1 VRLPAARPEERLM
14 KRAAAAQVRE
24 GASVRSVDA
33 ASDLPLQELGDWIE
47 QGLLPEVV
55 PTRQQRSLRSALAM
69 LDAGRSLLQDR
80 SLEDLSIEAVC
91 QAAGTTVGAFYG
103 RFEHK
108 LAFFITM
115 QRIQT
120 MRSQAVIGD
129 LVRRH
134 ASDSAGLDALCEEM
148 VSITVRNF
156 RSNQGV
162 LRASLQHTKEGMWDL
177 FKESGNRY
185 RAVLEKQIAPHL
197 GAHRPSV
204 RRLRILFAYQALAG
218 VLVHAT
224 LNNPGPLGLDDD
236 QLIPELVRLVRAYL
250 TAK

>member
-1 VRLPAARPEERLM
+1 M
-14 KRAAAAQVRE
+14 KRVPNSDPGDPLAVAEAEVPDVAMHQLAGWIDE
-24 GASVRSVDA
+24 GF
-33 ASDLPLQELGDWIE
+33 
-47 QGLLPEVV
+47 LPEVV

-69 LDAGRSLLQDR
+69 LDAGRSLLQGR

-108 LAFFITM
+108 QAFFVTL

-120 MRSQAVIGD
+120 MRSQAVIED
-129 LVRRH
+129 FVRRH
-134 ASDSAGLDALCEEM
+134 AAKSAGLDELCEEM
-148 VSITVRNF
+148 VKITVGNF

-177 FKESGNRY
+177 FKASGNRY
-185 RAVLEKQIAPHL
+185 REVLEKQMAPHL
-197 GAHRPSV
+197 SAHRPAV

-224 LNNPGPLGLDDD
+224 
-236 QLIPELVRLVRAYL
+236 
-250 TAK
+250 

>member
-1 VRLPAARPEERLM
+1 M
-14 KRAAAAQVRE
+14 KRAPLP
-24 GASVRSVDA
+24 DA
-33 ASDLPLQELGDWIE
+33 HEDAGVQSADAKANVALDELGNWIE

-55 PTRQQRSLRSALAM
+55 PTRQQRSLRNALAM
-69 LDAGRSLLQDR
+69 LDAGRALLQNR

-108 LAFFITM
+108 QAFFVTL

-120 MRSQAVIGD
+120 LRSQVVIGD

-134 ASDSAGLDALCEEM
+134 AADSAGLDALCEEM

-156 RSNQGV
+156 RANQGV

-185 RAVLEKQIAPHL
+185 RAVLEKQLAPHL
-197 GAHRPSV
+197 GAHRPAV

-224 LNNPGPLGLDDD
+224 LNNPGPLGLDDH

-250 TAK
+250 ISK